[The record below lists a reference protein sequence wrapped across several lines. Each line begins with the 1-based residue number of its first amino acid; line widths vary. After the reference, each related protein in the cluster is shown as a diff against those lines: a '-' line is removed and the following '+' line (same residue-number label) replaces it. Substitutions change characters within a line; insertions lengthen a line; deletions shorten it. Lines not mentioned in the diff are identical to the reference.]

1 MKGERKMEE
10 LSTLTPEQKE
20 FFKQICLKRIDY
32 LFNYD
37 EVQIEDFK
45 QRAIGLTKQLLK
57 EKE

>member
-1 MKGERKMEE
+1 MEE

-45 QRAIGLTKQLLK
+45 QRAIELTKQLLK